1 MQVVLGT
8 VPHNR
13 TQKMMKKIVKQLT
26 CTELSPLTNYPI
38 IKFGTSEL
46 SVDSKVP
53 FAGSAEFSIISGN
66 IKIIIFKIFYM
77 FEISKT

>member
-1 MQVVLGT
+1 
-8 VPHNR
+8 
-13 TQKMMKKIVKQLT
+13 
-26 CTELSPLTNYPI
+26 
-38 IKFGTSEL
+38 
-46 SVDSKVP
+46 VDSKVP

>member
-1 MQVVLGT
+1 
-8 VPHNR
+8 
-13 TQKMMKKIVKQLT
+13 MMKKIVKQLT
-26 CTELSPLTNYPI
+26 CTELSPSQTIPSSSSAHPN
-38 IKFGTSEL
+38 

-66 IKIIIFKIFYM
+66 IKIIILKIFYM